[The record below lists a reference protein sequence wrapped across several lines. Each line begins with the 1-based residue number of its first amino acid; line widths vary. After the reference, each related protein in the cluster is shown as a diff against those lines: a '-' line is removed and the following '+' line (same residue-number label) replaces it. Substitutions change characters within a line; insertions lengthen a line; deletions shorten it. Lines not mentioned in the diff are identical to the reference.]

1 MLAFDAASV
10 YNNGERGIPVSKK
23 STTSTCC
30 LTLPLKL
37 EKWQEDRLSKRF
49 EIARQIYNTLVHVEL
64 KKLRRLEQTAAYRE
78 NQARIREL
86 YQHNSQKTA
95 EFRECTKIRTRLLQ
109 EAGFSEYGFK
119 SDVKD
124 YYKHF
129 NENIGSSVSVHGIA
143 PQVWAA
149 FEKKLFGNGK
159 LVHYKKAGDIH
170 SLRGYSMTGKS
181 GGVEIIFR
189 GTFIEWKGL
198 KLPLKLS
205 PDNAYEREMLSY
217 RVKYVRILRKP
228 GKNKDHWYAQLSLE
242 GKPVIKRDTAT
253 GEPILPVG
261 HGAVG
266 IDIGPQTIAYC
277 AASEVN
283 LMELADQVQNIEHD
297 KRILQ
302 RKLERSR
309 RANNPD
315 NYAEDGTI
323 KRGKKLTRNKS
334 KRYLKIQKQLAYLQH
349 YQAET
354 RKRQHIQLANHL
366 LSLGDCFYVEDMEW
380 PALTHRAKKT
390 EISEKTGKYKR
401 KKRYGKSVANKA
413 PAALMSILKLKCEC
427 LGLPGVIR
435 VPTSVKASQYNH
447 QSGTY
452 EKKTL
457 NQRWNHMPDGE
468 EIQRDL
474 YSAFLLQHCTPQLD
488 GFDRDA
494 LRRDY
499 DAFRNL
505 HHRTIQRLRAMPK
518 TPASMGIKRSVS

>member
-1 MLAFDAASV
+1 M
-10 YNNGERGIPVSKK
+10 SKK
-23 STTSTCC
+23 NTTSTCC

-37 EKWQEDRLSKRF
+37 EKWQEDCLSKRF
-49 EIARQIYNTLVHVEL
+49 EIAGQIYNTLVHMEL

-78 NQARIREL
+78 NQARIRQL
-86 YQHNSQKTA
+86 YQNNAQKTA
-95 EFRECTKIRTRLLQ
+95 EFRECIKKRTILLQ
-109 EAGFSEYGFK
+109 AAGFSEYGFK
-119 SDVKD
+119 YDVKEC
-124 YYKHF
+124 YKHF
-129 NENIGSSVSVHGIA
+129 NENVGSNVSVHGIA

-159 LVHYKKAGDIH
+159 RVHYKKAGDIH
-170 SLRGYSMTGKS
+170 SLRGYSVTGKS
-181 GGVEIIFR
+181 GGAEIIFR

-205 PDNAYEREMLSY
+205 PDNEYEREMLNY

-228 GKNKDHWYAQLSLE
+228 GKNKDRWYAQLSLE
-242 GKPVIKRDTAT
+242 GKPVVKCDKTT
-253 GEPILPVG
+253 GAPVHPAG

-277 AASEVN
+277 SASEVN
-283 LMELADQVQNIEHD
+283 LLELADQVQNIERE

-302 RKLERSR
+302 RKLDRSK

-315 NYAEDGTI
+315 NYAQDGTI
-323 KRGKKLTRNKS
+323 IRGKKLTHNKS
-334 KRYLKIQKQLAYLQH
+334 KRYLKVQKQLAYLQH
-349 YQAET
+349 SQAET
-354 RKRQHIQLANHL
+354 RKRQHVRLANHL
-366 LSLGDCFYVEDMEW
+366 LSLGDRFYVEEMDW

-390 EISEKTGKYKR
+390 EISEKTGKFKR

-413 PAALMSILKLKCEC
+413 PAMLIGILKLKCES
-427 LGLPGVIR
+427 LGLPGVIQ

-447 QSGTY
+447 QSDTY

-468 EIQRDL
+468 EIQRDI

-488 GFDRDA
+488 GFDKDA
-494 LRRDY
+494 LQRDY

-505 HHRTIQRLRAMPK
+505 HHVTIERLKAIPK